1 MNILL
6 TGGSGLIGSEL
17 TKILIKNGHQVRILT
32 REKEIEHPFY
42 HWNKD
47 KIDEKV
53 FENLDGIIH
62 LAGSLI
68 AKRWTNSY
76 KKEIFS
82 SRVDTANLLFEYVKK
97 LNIDLKFFISA
108 SGTGYYGQITSD
120 KIFKE
125 SDEPNIDFLGKVCV
139 AWENAAYQFEKIGA
153 RVVCLRTSFVL
164 SKNGEGFKLLK
175 KTIQLGVGAN
185 LSDGK
190 QWMPWIHIT
199 DLIQLYAEAVSNDK
213 IKGSYNASS
222 PQYINHSE
230 FNHTLARKMNKPF
243 FMPNIPAFVMKLAL
257 GEMSSLVLNGSRIDA
272 TKIKETGFKF
282 QYPTLEK
289 ALEELIEKK

>member
-17 TKILIKNGHQVRILT
+17 TKILIENGHQVRILT
-32 REKEIEHPFY
+32 REKQIEHPFY
-42 HWNKD
+42 HWDKD
-47 KIDEKV
+47 TIDEKV

-97 LNIDLKFFISA
+97 LNINLKFFISA
-108 SGTGYYGQITSD
+108 SGTAYYGQITSN

-125 SDEPNIDFLGKVCV
+125 FDEPNIDFLGKVCV

-153 RVVCLRTSFVL
+153 RVVCLRTSLVL

-175 KTIQLGVGAN
+175 KPIQLGVGAN
-185 LSDGK
+185 LGDGK

-199 DLIQLYAEAVSNDK
+199 DLIQMYAEAVDNDK

-243 FMPNIPAFVMKLAL
+243 FIPNIPAFVMKLAL
-257 GEMSSLVLNGSRIDA
+257 GEMSSLVLNGSRIDV
-272 TKIKETGFKF
+272 TKIQETGFEF
-282 QYPTLEK
+282 QYSTLEK
-289 ALEELIEKK
+289 ALEELIEK

>member
-17 TKILIKNGHQVRILT
+17 TKILIENGHQVRILT
-32 REKEIEHPFY
+32 REKQIEHPFY
-42 HWNKD
+42 HWDKD
-47 KIDEKV
+47 TIDEKV

-97 LNIDLKFFISA
+97 LNINLKFFISA
-108 SGTGYYGQITSD
+108 SGTAYYGQITSN

-125 SDEPNIDFLGKVCV
+125 FDEPNIDFLGKVCV

-153 RVVCLRTSFVL
+153 RVVCLRTSLVL

-175 KTIQLGVGAN
+175 KPIQLGVGAN
-185 LSDGK
+185 LGDGK

-199 DLIQLYAEAVSNDK
+199 DLIQMYAEAVDNDK

-243 FMPNIPAFVMKLAL
+243 FIPNIPAFVMKLAL

-272 TKIKETGFKF
+272 TKIQETGFKF

-289 ALEELIEKK
+289 ALDELL

>member
-17 TKILIKNGHQVRILT
+17 TKILIENGHQVRILT
-32 REKEIEHPFY
+32 REKQIEHPFY
-42 HWNKD
+42 HWDKD
-47 KIDEKV
+47 TIDEKV

-108 SGTGYYGQITSD
+108 SGTAYYGQITSN

-153 RVVCLRTSFVL
+153 RVVCLRTSLVL

-175 KTIQLGVGAN
+175 KPIQLGVGAN
-185 LSDGK
+185 LGNGK

-199 DLIQLYAEAVSNDK
+199 DLIQMYAEAVDNDK

-243 FMPNIPAFVMKLAL
+243 FIPNIPAFVMKLTL

-272 TKIKETGFKF
+272 TKIQETGFKF

-289 ALEELIEKK
+289 ALEELIEK

>member
-17 TKILIKNGHQVRILT
+17 TKILIENGHQVRILT

-42 HWNKD
+42 HWDKD
-47 KIDEKV
+47 TIDEKV

-108 SGTGYYGQITSD
+108 SGTAYYGQITSNM
-120 KIFKE
+120 IFKE

-153 RVVCLRTSFVL
+153 RVVCLRTSLVL

-175 KTIQLGVGAN
+175 KPIQLGVGAN
-185 LSDGK
+185 LGDGK
-190 QWMPWIHIT
+190 QWMPWIHNA
-199 DLIQLYAEAVSNDK
+199 DLLQIYAQAVEDEKMN
-213 IKGSYNASS
+213 GSYNASS
-222 PQYINHSE
+222 PENINHSN
-230 FNHTLARKMNKPF
+230 FNHMLAKKMNKPF

-257 GEMSSLVLNGSRIDA
+257 GEMSDLVLKGSRIDA
-272 TKIKETGFKF
+272 TKIQETGFEF

-289 ALEELIEKK
+289 ALEELIEK

>member
-17 TKILIKNGHQVRILT
+17 TKILIENGHQVRILT

-42 HWNKD
+42 HWEKD
-47 KIDEKV
+47 TIDEKV

-108 SGTGYYGQITSD
+108 SGTAYYGQITSD

-125 SDEPNIDFLGKVCV
+125 TDKPNTDFLGEVCV

-175 KTIQLGVGAN
+175 KPIQLGVGAN
-185 LSDGK
+185 LGDGK
-190 QWMPWIHIT
+190 QWMPWIHNA
-199 DLIQLYAEAVSNDK
+199 DLLQIYAQAVEDEKMN
-213 IKGSYNASS
+213 GSYNASS
-222 PQYINHSE
+222 PENINHSN
-230 FNHTLARKMNKPF
+230 FNHMLAKKMNKPF

-257 GEMSSLVLNGSRIDA
+257 GEMSDLVLKGSRIDA
-272 TKIKETGFKF
+272 TKIQEIGFEF

-289 ALEELIEKK
+289 ALEELIEK

>member
-42 HWNKD
+42 HWEKD
-47 KIDEKV
+47 TIDEKV

-108 SGTGYYGQITSD
+108 SGTAYYGQITSN

-175 KTIQLGVGAN
+175 KPIQLGVGAN
-185 LSDGK
+185 LGNGK

-199 DLIQLYAEAVSNDK
+199 DLIQMYAEAVDNDK

-243 FMPNIPAFVMKLAL
+243 FIPNIPAFVMKLAL

-272 TKIKETGFKF
+272 TKIQETGFKF

-289 ALEELIEKK
+289 ALEELIEK

>member
-17 TKILIKNGHQVRILT
+17 TKILIENGHQVRILT
-32 REKEIEHPFY
+32 REKQIEHPFY
-42 HWNKD
+42 HWDKD
-47 KIDEKV
+47 TIDEKV

-108 SGTGYYGQITSD
+108 SGTAYYGQITSN

-153 RVVCLRTSFVL
+153 RVVCLRTSLVL

-175 KTIQLGVGAN
+175 KPIQLGVGAN
-185 LSDGK
+185 LGNGK

-199 DLIQLYAEAVSNDK
+199 DLIQMYAEAVDNDK

-222 PQYINHSE
+222 PQYINHSK

-243 FMPNIPAFVMKLAL
+243 FIPNIPAFVMKLTL

-272 TKIKETGFKF
+272 TKIQETGFIF

-289 ALEELIEKK
+289 ALEELIEK

>member
-17 TKILIKNGHQVRILT
+17 TKILIENGHQVRILT
-32 REKEIEHPFY
+32 REKQIEHPFY
-42 HWNKD
+42 HWDKD
-47 KIDEKV
+47 TIDEKV

-97 LNIDLKFFISA
+97 LNINLKFFISA
-108 SGTGYYGQITSD
+108 SGTAYYGQITSN

-153 RVVCLRTSFVL
+153 RVVCLRTSLVL

-175 KTIQLGVGAN
+175 KPIQLGVGAN
-185 LSDGK
+185 LGDGK

-199 DLIQLYAEAVSNDK
+199 DLIQMYAEAVDNDK

-243 FMPNIPAFVMKLAL
+243 FIPNIPAFVMKLAL

-272 TKIKETGFKF
+272 TKIQETGFKF

-289 ALEELIEKK
+289 ALEELIEK

>member
-42 HWNKD
+42 HWEKD
-47 KIDEKV
+47 TIDEKV

-97 LNIDLKFFISA
+97 LEIPLKFFISA
-108 SGTGYYGQITSD
+108 SGTAYYGQITSN

-125 SDEPNIDFLGKVCV
+125 SDEPNIDFLGKVCI
-139 AWENAAYQFEKIGA
+139 AWENAAYQFEKIGT
-153 RVVCLRTSFVL
+153 RVVCLRTSLVL
-164 SKNGEGFKLLK
+164 SKNSEGFKLLK
-175 KTIQLGVGAN
+175 KPIQLGIGAN
-185 LSDGK
+185 LGNGK

-199 DLIQLYAEAVSNDK
+199 DLIQIYAQAVDNDK
-213 IKGSYNASS
+213 IQGSYNASS
-222 PQYINHSE
+222 PQYINHLE

-243 FMPNIPAFVMKLAL
+243 FIPNIPAFVMKLAL

-272 TKIKETGFKF
+272 TKIQETGFEF

-289 ALEELIEKK
+289 ALEELL

>member
-17 TKILIKNGHQVRILT
+17 TKILIENGHQVRILT

-42 HWNKD
+42 HWDKD
-47 KIDEKV
+47 TIDEKV

-108 SGTGYYGQITSD
+108 SGTAYYGQITSNM
-120 KIFKE
+120 IFKE

-153 RVVCLRTSFVL
+153 RVVCLRTSLVL

-175 KTIQLGVGAN
+175 KPIQLGVGAN
-185 LSDGK
+185 LGDGK
-190 QWMPWIHIT
+190 QWMPWIHIA
-199 DLIQLYAEAVSNDK
+199 DLLQMYAEAVGNDR

-222 PQYINHSE
+222 PQHINHSE

-243 FMPNIPAFVMKLAL
+243 FIPNIPAFVMKLTL

-272 TKIKETGFKF
+272 TKIQETGFKF

-289 ALEELIEKK
+289 ALEELIEK

>member
-17 TKILIKNGHQVRILT
+17 TKILIENGHQVRILT
-32 REKEIEHPFY
+32 REKQIEHPFY
-42 HWNKD
+42 HWDKD
-47 KIDEKV
+47 TIDEKV

-68 AKRWTNSY
+68 AKRWTSSY

-97 LNIDLKFFISA
+97 LNINLKFFISA
-108 SGTGYYGQITSD
+108 SGTAYYGQITSN

-153 RVVCLRTSFVL
+153 RVVCLRTSLVL

-175 KTIQLGVGAN
+175 KPIQLGVGAN
-185 LSDGK
+185 LGNGK

-199 DLIQLYAEAVSNDK
+199 DLIQMYAEAVDNDK

-222 PQYINHSE
+222 PQYMNHSE

-243 FMPNIPAFVMKLAL
+243 FIPNIPAFVMKLTL

-272 TKIKETGFKF
+272 TKIQETGFIF

-289 ALEELIEKK
+289 ALEELIEK

>member
-17 TKILIKNGHQVRILT
+17 TKILIENGHQVRILT

-42 HWNKD
+42 HWDKD
-47 KIDEKV
+47 TIDEKV

-108 SGTGYYGQITSD
+108 SGTAYYGQITSNM
-120 KIFKE
+120 IFKE

-153 RVVCLRTSFVL
+153 RVVCLRTSLVL

-175 KTIQLGVGAN
+175 KPIQLGVGAN
-185 LSDGK
+185 LGDGK

-199 DLIQLYAEAVSNDK
+199 DLIQMYAEAVDNDK

-230 FNHTLARKMNKPF
+230 FNHTLAKRMNKPF

-272 TKIKETGFKF
+272 TKIQETGFKF

-289 ALEELIEKK
+289 ALKELL

>member
-17 TKILIKNGHQVRILT
+17 TKILIENGHQVRILT

-68 AKRWTNSY
+68 AKRWTKSY
-76 KKEIFS
+76 KKEVFS

-125 SDEPNIDFLGKVCV
+125 TDKPNTDFLGEVCV
-139 AWENAAYQFEKIGA
+139 AWENAAYQFEKIGT
-153 RVVCLRTSFVL
+153 RVVCLRTSLVL
-164 SKNGEGFKLLK
+164 AKNGEGFKLLIK
-175 KTIQLGVGAN
+175 PIQLGIGAN
-185 LSDGK
+185 LGDGK
-190 QWMPWIHIT
+190 QWMPWIHNA
-199 DLIQLYAEAVSNDK
+199 DLLQIYAQAVEDEKMN
-213 IKGSYNASS
+213 GSYNASS
-222 PQYINHSE
+222 PENINHSN
-230 FNHTLARKMNKPF
+230 FNHMLAKKMNKPF

-257 GEMSSLVLNGSRIDA
+257 GEMSDLVLKGSRIDA
-272 TKIKETGFKF
+272 TKIQETGFEF

-289 ALEELIEKK
+289 ALDELL

>member
-17 TKILIKNGHQVRILT
+17 TKILIENGHQVRILT

-42 HWNKD
+42 HWEKD
-47 KIDEKV
+47 TIDEKV

-108 SGTGYYGQITSD
+108 SGTAYYGQITSN

-199 DLIQLYAEAVSNDK
+199 DLIQMYAEAVSNDK

>member
-17 TKILIKNGHQVRILT
+17 TKILIENGHQVRILT

-42 HWNKD
+42 YWNKD

-68 AKRWTNSY
+68 AKRWTESY
-76 KKEIFS
+76 KKEVFS
-82 SRVDTANLLFEYVKK
+82 SRVDTANLLFEYVEK

-120 KIFKE
+120 EIFKE

-153 RVVCLRTSFVL
+153 RVVCLRTSLVL

-175 KTIQLGVGAN
+175 KPIQLGVGAN
-185 LSDGK
+185 LGDGK

-199 DLIQLYAEAVSNDK
+199 DLIKMYAEAVGNDK

-230 FNHTLARKMNKPF
+230 FNHMLAKRMNKPF
-243 FMPNIPAFVMKLAL
+243 FMPNVPAFVMKLAL
-257 GEMSSLVLNGSRIDA
+257 GQMSSLVLNGSRIDA
-272 TKIKETGFKF
+272 TKIQETGFKF

-289 ALEELIEKK
+289 ALEELIEK

>member
-42 HWNKD
+42 HWEKD
-47 KIDEKV
+47 TIDEKV

-82 SRVDTANLLFEYVKK
+82 SRVDTANLLFEYIKK

-108 SGTGYYGQITSD
+108 SGTAYYGQITSN

-175 KTIQLGVGAN
+175 KPIQLGVGAN
-185 LSDGK
+185 LGNGK

-199 DLIQLYAEAVSNDK
+199 DLIQMYAEAVDNDK

-243 FMPNIPAFVMKLAL
+243 FIPNIPAFVMKLAL

-272 TKIKETGFKF
+272 TKIQETGFKF

-289 ALEELIEKK
+289 ALEELIEK

>member
-42 HWNKD
+42 HWEKD
-47 KIDEKV
+47 TIDEKV

-97 LNIDLKFFISA
+97 LEIPLKFFISA
-108 SGTGYYGQITSD
+108 SGTAYYGQITSN

-153 RVVCLRTSFVL
+153 RVVCLRTSLVL
-164 SKNGEGFKLLK
+164 SKNSEGFKLLK
-175 KTIQLGVGAN
+175 KPIQLGVGAN
-185 LSDGK
+185 LGNGK

-199 DLIQLYAEAVSNDK
+199 DLIQMYAEAVDNDK

-230 FNHTLARKMNKPF
+230 FNHRLARKMNKPF
-243 FMPNIPAFVMKLAL
+243 FIPNIPAFVMKLAL

-272 TKIKETGFKF
+272 TKIQETGFEF

-289 ALEELIEKK
+289 ALEELIEK

>member
-17 TKILIKNGHQVRILT
+17 TKILIENGHQVRILT
-32 REKEIEHPFY
+32 REKQIEHPFY
-42 HWNKD
+42 HWDKD
-47 KIDEKV
+47 TIDEKV

-76 KKEIFS
+76 KNEIFS

-108 SGTGYYGQITSD
+108 SGTAYYGQITSN

-125 SDEPNIDFLGKVCV
+125 SDEANIDFLGKVCV

-153 RVVCLRTSFVL
+153 RVVCLRTSLVL

-175 KTIQLGVGAN
+175 KPIQLGVGAN
-185 LSDGK
+185 LGDGK

-199 DLIQLYAEAVSNDK
+199 DLIQMYAEAVDNDK

-243 FMPNIPAFVMKLAL
+243 FIPNIPAFVMKLAL

-272 TKIKETGFKF
+272 TKIQETGFKF

-289 ALEELIEKK
+289 ALEELIEK

>member
-17 TKILIKNGHQVRILT
+17 TKILIENGHQVRILT
-32 REKEIEHPFY
+32 REKQIEHPFY
-42 HWNKD
+42 HWDKD
-47 KIDEKV
+47 TIDEKV

-108 SGTGYYGQITSD
+108 SGTAYYGQITSN

-139 AWENAAYQFEKIGA
+139 AWENAAYQFEKICA
-153 RVVCLRTSFVL
+153 RVVCLRTSLVL

-175 KTIQLGVGAN
+175 KPIQLGVGAN
-185 LSDGK
+185 LGNGK

-199 DLIQLYAEAVSNDK
+199 DLIEMYAEAVDNDK

-243 FMPNIPAFVMKLAL
+243 FIPNIPAFVMKLAL
-257 GEMSSLVLNGSRIDA
+257 GEMSSLLLNGSRIDA
-272 TKIKETGFKF
+272 TKIQETGFKF

-289 ALEELIEKK
+289 ALEELIEK

>member
-17 TKILIKNGHQVRILT
+17 TKILIENGHQVRILT

-42 HWNKD
+42 HWDKD
-47 KIDEKV
+47 TIDEKV

-76 KKEIFS
+76 KKEIFL
-82 SRVDTANLLFEYVKK
+82 SRIDTSNLLFEYVKK
-97 LNIDLKFFISA
+97 LEIPLKFFISA
-108 SGTGYYGQITSD
+108 SGTAYYGQITSN

-125 SDEPNIDFLGKVCV
+125 SDEPNIDFLGKVCI
-139 AWENAAYQFEKIGA
+139 AWENAAYQFEKIGT
-153 RVVCLRTSFVL
+153 RVVCLRTSLVL
-164 SKNGEGFKLLK
+164 SKNSEGFKLLK
-175 KTIQLGVGAN
+175 KPIQLGIGAN
-185 LSDGK
+185 LGNGK

-199 DLIQLYAEAVSNDK
+199 DLIQIYAQAVDNDK
-213 IKGSYNASS
+213 IQGSYNASS
-222 PQYINHSE
+222 PQYINHLE

-243 FMPNIPAFVMKLAL
+243 FIPNIPAFVMKLAL

-272 TKIKETGFKF
+272 TKIQETGFEF

-289 ALEELIEKK
+289 ALEELL

>member
-17 TKILIKNGHQVRILT
+17 TKILIENGHQVRILT
-32 REKEIEHPFY
+32 REKQIEHPFY
-42 HWNKD
+42 HWEKD
-47 KIDEKV
+47 TIDEKV

-97 LNIDLKFFISA
+97 LEIPLKFFISA
-108 SGTGYYGQITSD
+108 SGTAYYGQITSN

-153 RVVCLRTSFVL
+153 RVVCLRTSLVL
-164 SKNGEGFKLLK
+164 SKNSEGFKLLK
-175 KTIQLGVGAN
+175 KPIQLGVGAN
-185 LSDGK
+185 LGNGK

-199 DLIQLYAEAVSNDK
+199 DLIQMYAEAVDNDK

-243 FMPNIPAFVMKLAL
+243 FIPNIPAFVMKLAL

-272 TKIKETGFKF
+272 TKIQETGFKF

-289 ALEELIEKK
+289 ALEELIEK

>member
-17 TKILIKNGHQVRILT
+17 TKILIENGHQVRILT
-32 REKEIEHPFY
+32 REKQIEHPFY
-42 HWNKD
+42 HWDKD
-47 KIDEKV
+47 TIDEKV

-62 LAGSLI
+62 LAGCLI

-108 SGTGYYGQITSD
+108 SGTAYYGQITSN

-153 RVVCLRTSFVL
+153 RVVCLRTSLVL

-175 KTIQLGVGAN
+175 KPIQLGVGAN
-185 LSDGK
+185 LGDGK

-199 DLIQLYAEAVSNDK
+199 DLIQMYAEAVDNDK

-243 FMPNIPAFVMKLAL
+243 FIPNIPAFVMKLTL

-272 TKIKETGFKF
+272 TKIQETGFKF

-289 ALEELIEKK
+289 ALEELIEK

>member
-17 TKILIKNGHQVRILT
+17 TKILIENGHQVRILT
-32 REKEIEHPFY
+32 REKQIEHPFY
-42 HWNKD
+42 HWEKD
-47 KIDEKV
+47 TIDEKV

-108 SGTGYYGQITSD
+108 SGTAYYGQITSN

-153 RVVCLRTSFVL
+153 RVVCLRTSLVL

-175 KTIQLGVGAN
+175 KPIQLGVGAN
-185 LSDGK
+185 LGDGK

-199 DLIQLYAEAVSNDK
+199 DLIQMYAEAVDNDK

-230 FNHTLARKMNKPF
+230 FNHTLAKRMNKPF

-272 TKIKETGFKF
+272 TKIQETGFKF

-289 ALEELIEKK
+289 ALKELL

>member
-17 TKILIKNGHQVRILT
+17 TKILIENGHQVRILT

-42 HWNKD
+42 HWDKD
-47 KIDEKV
+47 TIDEKV

-76 KKEIFS
+76 KKEIFL
-82 SRVDTANLLFEYVKK
+82 SRIDTSNLLFEYVKK
-97 LNIDLKFFISA
+97 LEIPLKFFISA
-108 SGTGYYGQITSD
+108 SGTAYYGQITSN

-153 RVVCLRTSFVL
+153 RVVCLRTSLVL
-164 SKNGEGFKLLK
+164 SKNSEGFKLLK
-175 KTIQLGVGAN
+175 KPIQLGIGAN
-185 LSDGK
+185 LGDGK

-199 DLIQLYAEAVSNDK
+199 DLIQIYAQAVDNDK
-213 IKGSYNASS
+213 IQGSYNASS

-243 FMPNIPAFVMKLAL
+243 FIPNIPAFVMKLVL

-272 TKIKETGFKF
+272 TKIQETGFEF
-282 QYPTLEK
+282 QYSTLEK
-289 ALEELIEKK
+289 ALEELL

>member
-17 TKILIKNGHQVRILT
+17 TKILIENGHQVRILT
-32 REKEIEHPFY
+32 REKQIEHPFY
-42 HWNKD
+42 HWDKD
-47 KIDEKV
+47 TIDEKV

-108 SGTGYYGQITSD
+108 SGTAYYGQITSNM
-120 KIFKE
+120 IFKE

-153 RVVCLRTSFVL
+153 RVVCLRTSLVL

-175 KTIQLGVGAN
+175 KPIQLGVGAN
-185 LSDGK
+185 LGDGK

-199 DLIQLYAEAVSNDK
+199 DLIQMYAEAVDNDK

-230 FNHTLARKMNKPF
+230 FNHTLAKRMNKPF

-272 TKIKETGFKF
+272 TKIQETGFKF

-289 ALEELIEKK
+289 ALKELL

>member
-17 TKILIKNGHQVRILT
+17 TKILIENGHQVRILT
-32 REKEIEHPFY
+32 REKQIEHPFY
-42 HWNKD
+42 HWDKD
-47 KIDEKV
+47 TIDEKV

-97 LNIDLKFFISA
+97 LNINLKFFISA
-108 SGTGYYGQITSD
+108 SGTAYYGQITSN

-125 SDEPNIDFLGKVCV
+125 FDEPNIDFLGKVCV

-153 RVVCLRTSFVL
+153 RVVCLRTSLVL

-175 KTIQLGVGAN
+175 KPIQLGVGAN
-185 LSDGK
+185 LGDGK

-199 DLIQLYAEAVSNDK
+199 DLIQMYAEAVDNDK

-243 FMPNIPAFVMKLAL
+243 FIPNIPAFVMKLAL

-272 TKIKETGFKF
+272 TKIQETGFEF
-282 QYPTLEK
+282 QYSTLEK
-289 ALEELIEKK
+289 ALEELIEK